1 MQAIKAV
8 GRNAPAMKYDILS
21 ALGVLALSLDKHR
34 QKLILRLMVLITTR
48 YNWQSGELS
57 IGRAEIARLW
67 SVDERT
73 VKRELAKLR
82 SLGWLEVKRA
92 GVKGRVTVYTINLAA
107 LLGETR
113 EIWEVIGPDV
123 AARLGPPEEAPA
135 PQDPKVVPFQPR
147 AAATAGQ
154 GGLWDQALAVLE
166 AGDAAQT
173 RAWFAGLVEAECAG
187 GRLTLLAPSRF
198 IADYVAN
205 HHAARLL
212 AVVSGIDPSVR
223 DLRVEAG

>member
-1 MQAIKAV
+1 MQAIKPA
-8 GRNAPAMKYDILS
+8 GRTAPAMKYDILS

-92 GVKGRVTVYTINLAA
+92 GVKGRVTVYAIDLAA

-113 EIWEVIGPDV
+113 EVWEVIGPDV
-123 AARLGPPEEAPA
+123 AARLGAPEPEATP
-135 PQDPKVVPFQPR
+135 DPKVVPFQPR
-147 AAATAGQ
+147 SAATAGQ
-154 GGLWDQALAVLE
+154 GGTWDKALAALE
-166 AGDAAQT
+166 AGDPAQT
-173 RAWFAGLVEAECAG
+173 RAWFDGLVEADCAG

-198 IADYVAN
+198 IADYVGN

-212 AVVSGIDPSVR
+212 AAVSGIDPSVR
-223 DLRVEAG
+223 EVRIEAE

>member
-1 MQAIKAV
+1 MQAIKPV
-8 GRNAPAMKYDILS
+8 GRGAPAMKYDILS

-92 GVKGRVTVYTINLAA
+92 GVKGRVTVYSIDLAA

-113 EIWEVIGPDV
+113 EVWEVIGPDV
-123 AARLGPPEEAPA
+123 AARLGAPEPAPA
-135 PQDPKVVPFQPR
+135 DDKVVPFQPR
-147 AAATAGQ
+147 AAATGGQ
-154 GGLWDQALAVLE
+154 GGTWDKALAALE
-166 AGDAAQT
+166 AGDPAQT
-173 RAWFAGLVEAECAG
+173 RAWFAGLVEADCTG

-198 IADYVAN
+198 IADYVGN

-223 DLRVEAG
+223 EVRVEAQ